1 MAACY
6 QMSGTESSDS
16 GPELDSSSFSS
27 AEERVESSDEKEPT
41 SAVAAEAAAVRG
53 SKRQGLE
60 NARAKA
66 MKWRWEIAAALAAPE
81 VAAAVAEAGLPPA
94 GVMLKS
100 TMEAH
105 FALAVALEARE
116 KLSVA
121 LAKAGNEAATL
132 AEELL
137 SRAPAFMS
145 LAELGTRCACGMPW
159 GSVHRH

>member
-1 MAACY
+1 M
-6 QMSGTESSDS
+6 
-16 GPELDSSSFSS
+16 
-27 AEERVESSDEKEPT
+27 
-41 SAVAAEAAAVRG
+41 RG

-105 FALAVALEARE
+105 FALAVALESRE
-116 KLSVA
+116 KLAVA
-121 LAKAGNEAATL
+121 LAKAASDGNEAATL
-132 AEELL
+132 AEKLL